1 MRPAH
6 SGMLFVLAFEAGLLT
21 GLSHF
26 WAPACVLVLIAM
38 VLAGGNRRRF
48 AGLAVLSGA
57 LLGRIGQVT
66 NSRLCAARL
75 PAGAVTLRIRL
86 HDPGTARGLVAV
98 APLDLPCAGLVTMR
112 VQRAEELPA
121 GRVVTVRGRWLPR
134 PGLLGQAGGT
144 LLASSLTGIEDRPTM
159 SERIRTRLAR
169 ASRELY
175 GSRAALVEALVLGT
189 RGNLDRDIKDDFAA
203 SGLVHLLSIS
213 GFHVGLIVAWIVL
226 AVGALGYDRRRALW
240 CGAAFG
246 MLYAGFLGWPAP
258 ATRASVLCLLGAWQL
273 QRQRHSSLGPLL
285 GFTCVI
291 VSVGDPWAI
300 VSVGAWLS
308 VTALAGAAWAA
319 AWCERAVSSRAI
331 VKLIASSSGATLA
344 TAPITAAAFGT
355 IPVAGIALNLVAI
368 PLAALAVPGVVA
380 SLLIHGVTTTVAG
393 ALAAGAGLG
402 LHGLEVVAHLGARI
416 PHGCL
421 MVPAGLPAA
430 MSAAAVLLA
439 GMWAAGRYVTARVAA
454 WRVSLALA
462 LASWGG
468 VILAIPWTSRDG
480 ANGLSLHFLDVGQGD
495 GAVIRTPHGRWI
507 LVDAG
512 PRSASSDA
520 GKRVVAPFLARERVR
535 QLDVVVISHAHADH
549 VGGASAVLD
558 RVDAGI
564 VIEPGEL
571 VADPVYTD
579 FLSAVAADGAQ
590 WRPAR
595 AGMHFE
601 LDSVRFTV
609 LHPDTAWSGWGLD
622 LNEDSAVLLVE
633 YRGFRAL
640 LAGDAGFPVESLL
653 EGSVGPVD
661 LLKVGHHGSRWA
673 SGDSWLAELQPEV
686 GIVSVG
692 LNRYGHPSPEAMQR
706 LEGHHVAVWRT
717 DRDGSITVTTDG
729 RRVSVAGR
737 NRRGDYSTHAE
748 EMEP

>member
-26 WAPACVLVLIAM
+26 WAPACVLVMIAM
-38 VLAGGNRRRF
+38 VVGGGNRRRF
-48 AGLAVLSGA
+48 AGLALLSGLA
-57 LLGRIGQVT
+57 LGRIGHAT
-66 NSRLCAARL
+66 NAASCAARL
-75 PAGAVTLRIRL
+75 PAGPLTMRVRL

-98 APLDLPCAGLVTMR
+98 APLDRSCGGLITMR

-121 GRVVTVRGRWLPR
+121 GRVLTVRGRWLPR
-134 PGLLGQAGGT
+134 PGPLGQAGGT
-144 LLASSLTGIEDRPTM
+144 LLASSLKGIQDRPTLA
-159 SERIRTRLAR
+159 ERIRTRLAH
-169 ASRELY
+169 ASRTLY

-213 GFHVGLIVAWIVL
+213 GFHVGLIVAWVVL
-226 AVGALGYDRRRALW
+226 AVGALGYERRRALW
-240 CGAAFG
+240 CGAVIG

-258 ATRASVLCLLGAWQL
+258 ATRAAVLCVLGAWQL

-285 GFTCVI
+285 GFTCLI
-291 VSVGDPWAI
+291 VSIGDPWAI

-319 AWCERAVSSRAI
+319 AWCERAVSNRAFI
-331 VKLIASSSGATLA
+331 KLIASSSGATLA
-344 TAPITAAAFGT
+344 TAPITAAVFGT

-380 SLLIHGVTTTVAG
+380 SLLLDGVSSGLAG

-402 LHGLEVVAHLGARI
+402 LHGLEVVAHLGARL

-421 MVPAGLPAA
+421 MVPAGLTSAS
-430 MSAAAVLLA
+430 SAAAVLLV
-439 GMWAAGRYVTARVAA
+439 GVWAAGRHVTTRVAV
-454 WRVSLALA
+454 WRVTVALA

-468 VILAIPWTSRDG
+468 VILAIRWTADDG
-480 ANGLSLHFLDVGQGD
+480 VTGLSLHFLDVGQGD
-495 GAVIRTPHGRWI
+495 GAVIRTPHGHWI

-512 PRSASSDA
+512 PRSATSDA
-520 GKRVVAPFLARERVR
+520 GKRVIAPFLARERVR
-535 QLDVVVISHAHADH
+535 RLDVMVISHAHADH
-549 VGGASAVLD
+549 VGGAAAVLD
-558 RVDAGI
+558 RVDAGV

-579 FLSAVAADGAQ
+579 FLSAVAADGAR
-590 WRPAR
+590 WRSAR
-595 AGMHFE
+595 AGMRFE
-601 LDSVRFTV
+601 LDSVRFTL
-609 LHPDTAWSGWGLD
+609 LHPDTTWSGWGLD

-640 LAGDAGFPVESLL
+640 LAGDAGFPAESLL
-653 EGSVGPVD
+653 KGTVGQVD

-673 SGDSWLAELQPEV
+673 SGDAWLAELQPEV
-686 GIVSVG
+686 GVVSVG
-692 LNRYGHPSPEAMQR
+692 LNRYGHPSAEALQR
-706 LEGHHVAVWRT
+706 LEAHRVAVWRT
-717 DRDGSITVTTDG
+717 DRDGSITVNTDG

-737 NRRGDYSTHAE
+737 NRRSDYSTHAE

>member
-38 VLAGGNRRRF
+38 VLGGGNRRRF
-48 AGLAVLSGA
+48 AGLALVSGL
-57 LLGRIGQVT
+57 LLGRIGQASNAHT
-66 NSRLCAARL
+66 CAARL
-75 PAGAVTLRIRL
+75 PAGAVTLRARL
-86 HDPGTARGLVAV
+86 HDPGTARGLVSA
-98 APLDLPCAGLVTMR
+98 APLDLPCSGLITMR
-112 VQRAEELPA
+112 VQRAEDLPA

-134 PGLLGQAGGT
+134 PGPLGQAGGT
-144 LLASSLTGIEDRPTM
+144 LLASSLHGSQDLPTVA
-159 SERIRTRLAR
+159 ERIRTRLAR
-169 ASRELY
+169 ASRSLY

-189 RGNLDRDIKDDFAA
+189 RGNLDPNIKDDFAA

-213 GFHVGLIVAWIVL
+213 GFHVGLIVAWVVL
-226 AVGALGYDRRRALW
+226 AVGAMGYDRQRALW
-240 CGAAFG
+240 CGAAIG
-246 MLYAGFLGWPAP
+246 ILYAAFLGWPAP
-258 ATRASVLCLLGAWQL
+258 ATRAAVLCVLGAWQL

-291 VSVGDPWAI
+291 VSIGDPWAV

-319 AWCERAVSSRAI
+319 AWCERAVSGRSI

-380 SLLIHGVTTTVAG
+380 SLLLDGLSSTAAG

-402 LHGLEVVAHLGARI
+402 LHGLEIVAHLGARI

-421 MVPAGLPAA
+421 MVASGLPSA
-430 MSAAAVLLA
+430 MSAAAVLLV
-439 GMWAAGRYVTARVAA
+439 GVWAAGRHVTAPVAA
-454 WRVSLALA
+454 RRASMALA
-462 LASWGG
+462 LASWCG
-468 VILAIPWTSRDG
+468 VILAIPWPADDG
-480 ANGLSLHFLDVGQGD
+480 LTGLSLHCLDVGQGD
-495 GAVIRTPHGRWI
+495 GAVIRTPHGHWI

-535 QLDVVVISHAHADH
+535 RLDVMVISHAHADH
-549 VGGASAVLD
+549 VGGAAAVLD
-558 RVDAGI
+558 RVDAGL

-590 WRPAR
+590 WRSAR

-601 LDSVRFTV
+601 LDSVRFTL
-609 LHPDTAWSGWGLD
+609 LHPDTSWSGWGLD

-640 LAGDAGFPVESLL
+640 LAGDAGFPAESLL
-653 EGSVGPVD
+653 QGSVGPVD

-673 SGDSWLAELQPEV
+673 SGDAWLAELQPAV

-692 LNRYGHPSPEAMQR
+692 INRYGHPSPEALQR
-706 LEGHHVAVWRT
+706 LEGHRVSVWRT

-729 RRVSVAGR
+729 HRISVAGR
-737 NRRGDYSTHAE
+737 NRRSDFSTHAE